1 MSHTVTIIFC
11 GDVVGEPGRR
21 AITKLLPSLRQKY
34 GADLCIVNGENS
46 AGGSGI
52 TPKTFTELRE
62 GGADVVT
69 SGDHLWD
76 NKEVLSILGTE
87 PRLLRPANYPEQTP
101 GSGRIVVDC
110 RSGIKIAVLNLV
122 GRTFMKSVDCP
133 FRIGA
138 NQVEILRRDTPIIFV
153 DIHAETT
160 SEKIALG
167 RFLDGRVSAMIG
179 THTHVQTA
187 DEQIFPKGTAFL
199 CDAGMTGPHES
210 VLGREIAPI
219 IERFL
224 TQTPQR
230 FDVAKHGIRLNGVVI
245 QVDAKTGLALRIE
258 RIHVPLEETAG

>member
-1 MSHTVTIIFC
+1 MSKIVTILFS

-21 AITKLLPSLRQKY
+21 AITKLLPALRQKY

-46 AGGSGI
+46 AGGAGI
-52 TPKTFTELRE
+52 TPKIFTELRE

-69 SGDHLWD
+69 TGDHFWD
-76 NKEVLSILGTE
+76 NKEILSILGTE
-87 PRLLRPANYPEQTP
+87 SKLLRPANYPERVP
-101 GSGRIVVDC
+101 GCGHVIVDSS
-110 RSGIKIAVLNLV
+110 SGIKIAVLNLM
-122 GRTFMKSVDCP
+122 GRTFMKNVDCP

-138 NQVEILRRDTPIIFV
+138 NRVEILRHDTPIIFV

-167 RFLDGRVSAMIG
+167 HFLDGRVSAVIG

-187 DEQIFPKGTAFL
+187 DEQIFSHGTAFL

-230 FDVAKHGIRLNGVVI
+230 FDVAKHGIRFNGVAVQI
-245 QVDAKTGLALRIE
+245 DAETGHAKKIE
-258 RIHVPLEETAG
+258 RINIPLELDGA